1 MLERARQARRTLS
14 PLPGA
19 RSGLAIVHACEVL
32 PHSRQALARGAL
44 ALLLALAIAAALGA
58 VGSTEAAPV
67 ATASATCSDYST
79 QADAQRA
86 ADTRDTDGDGIYCV
100 ISPR

>member
-1 MLERARQARRTLS
+1 M
-14 PLPGA
+14 
-19 RSGLAIVHACEVL
+19 HAWEVL
-32 PHSRQALARGAL
+32 PRFRQALARGTL
-44 ALLLALAIAAALGA
+44 ALLLAVALAAAFGA

-86 ADTRDTDGDGIYCV
+86 ADTRDTDGDGVYCV